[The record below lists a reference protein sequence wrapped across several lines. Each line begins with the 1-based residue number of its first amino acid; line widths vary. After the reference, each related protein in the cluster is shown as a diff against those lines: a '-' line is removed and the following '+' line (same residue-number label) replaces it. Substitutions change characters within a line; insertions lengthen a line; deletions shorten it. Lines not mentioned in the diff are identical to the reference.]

1 VDSGSVSSIIHERL
15 AKQLNAQLELVQNIN
30 STSLISANG
39 SPLHVV
45 GMTDLV
51 VNFGGL
57 HIPVTFKVVRNLN
70 YSMIIGSDFLV
81 ENGVVIDYRTSTVS
95 IGDDL
100 VRLPLQSY
108 QETTTCVTTLNM
120 IRIPAYTEAT
130 VAVKCHCSIQE
141 DEIILLEP
149 LPSVQFKPVAV
160 ANSLSRCRDGKTVSR
175 LLNLNPFP
183 VTVRKGTRI
192 ASVQRTNNIVSCTPY
207 KQADDVGQTSE
218 INCIGEVQNQTPEEL
233 EKFCSEYGFKIS
245 PDLTSGQRNEL
256 LLLLFQYKNVF
267 ARSLEEV
274 KQYPGF
280 ELELDLLSNR
290 KVYQRQFRLSP
301 DDSKIAQEQIDSLFN
316 LGLTEESES
325 CEYNSPIFL
334 VNKRD
339 GSKRLIID
347 LRGINSIIAPK
358 LVQLPKMEELLDEI
372 MASKPKF
379 LTVCDL
385 RSGYYQLFM
394 SKNSRPMTSFTS
406 PSDGRRYQWRVMP
419 FGLNNS
425 PYGMLY
431 VLTNLFSAKKISL

>member
-1 VDSGSVSSIIHERL
+1 
-15 AKQLNAQLELVQNIN
+15 LVQNIN

-45 GMTDLV
+45 AMTDLV
-51 VNFGGL
+51 VNMGGL
-57 HIPVTFKVVRNLN
+57 HIPVSFKVVRNLN
-70 YSMIIGSDFLV
+70 YPMIIGGDFLQ

-108 QETTTCVTTLNM
+108 RETTNCVTTLNM

-130 VAVKCHCSIQE
+130 VAVKCPCGMQE

-149 LPSVQFKPVAV
+149 LPNVQFKSVAV
-160 ANSLSRCRDGKTVSR
+160 ANSLNRCQDGKTVSR

-183 VTVRKGTRI
+183 VTLRKGTRI
-192 ASVQRTNNIVSCTPY
+192 ASVQRTDNIVSCIPY
-207 KQADDVGQTSE
+207 KQADNVGQTSE
-218 INCIGEVQNQTPEEL
+218 INCIGEVQNLTPEEL

-290 KVYQRQFRLSP
+290 KVYHRQFRLSP
-301 DDSKIAQEQIDSLFN
+301 DDHKIAQEQIDSLFN
-316 LGLTEESES
+316 LGLIEESES

-372 MASKPKF
+372 TSSKPKF

-385 RSGYYQLFM
+385 LVG
-394 SKNSRPMTSFTS
+394 T
-406 PSDGRRYQWRVMP
+406 
-419 FGLNNS
+419 
-425 PYGMLY
+425 
-431 VLTNLFSAKKISL
+431 ISYSWQEIHAQ